1 EMMSKEMVKINPDM
15 LMPSDD
21 QTPKIGA
28 SLSQSKRRKISIV
41 CIKPNIPDLNVKPC
55 YDSDE
60 EEKGEMTKTFQNLAG
75 LKFHDG
81 CYKLP
86 KVPSSDYCFF
96 HSDKETISVGT
107 HLIVIGR
114 EIEGIVV
121 FRYEL
126 ENHKWFKGPSMIT
139 PRVMYGSASH
149 GKTAFFAGGIQK
161 DDNGNPIV
169 VRTVEKYN
177 ADTKIWTMI
186 NGMHKAR
193 KFSSGCFLRGKFYV
207 LGCRDENDKHLT
219 CGESY
224 DETTNSWELIP
235 DMLKDMTFIIPSQS
249 PPLIAVV
256 DDNLYMLETSLNE
269 LRVYDINTNIW
280 KKLGVVPVSANTTFD
295 RLLVVGTSHS
305 WHRKAI
311 VYSCRPS
318 PDVEEQH
325 WEELKYWCTG
335 AELPPFIHNCCEMMS
350 KEMAKINPDMLM
362 LSDDQTPKIGASLS
376 QSKRRKISIVGIKPN
391 IPDLNVKPC
400 YDSDD
405 EEKGEITKT
414 FQNLAGL
421 KSHDGCYVHHKLLYE
436 LEEMMSKEMAKINP
450 DMLMLSDD
458 QTPKIG
464 ASLSQSKRRKISI
477 VGIKPNIPD
486 LNVKPC
492 YDSDDEEK
500 GEITKTF
507 QNLAGLKSHDGCYVH
522 HKLLYELEVEI
533 FARLP
538 CFEYWKLRFL
548 NKKLLKLLKSG
559 EIFRV
564 RQEKGLVKPYV
575 ILHSGAES
583 NWEMFDKDFKTFQK
597 LPKVPSSDY
606 CFFHS
611 DKETISVG
619 TQLIVIGREI
629 EGIVV
634 FRYELENHKWFKG
647 PSMITPR
654 VMYGSAS
661 HGKTAFF
668 AGGIQKDDNGNPI
681 VVRTV
686 EKYNADT
693 KTRKFSSGCFLRG
706 KFYVLGGRDENDK
719 HLTCG
724 ESYDETTN
732 SWELIP
738 DMLKDMTFIIPSQS
752 PPLIAVVDDNLYML
766 ETSLNELRVYDINTN
781 IWKKLGVVPVSANT
795 TFDRLLVV
803 GTSHSWHRKA
813 IVYSCRPS
821 PDVEEQHWEELKYW
835 CTEMAKINPDM
846 LMLSDDQTPKIG
858 ASLSQSKRRKIS
870 IVGIKPNIPD
880 LNVKP
885 CYDSD
890 DEEKGEIT
898 KTFQNL
904 AGLKSHDGCYVHH
917 KLLYELE
924 VEIFA
929 RLPCFEY
936 WKLRF
941 LNKKLLKL
949 LKSGEIFRV
958 RQEKGLVK
966 PYGLNQIGKC
976 LINFKTFQKLP
987 KVPSSDYCFFHSDK
1001 ETISVGTQLIVI
1013 GREIEGIVV
1022 FRYELENHKW
1032 FKGPSMITPRV
1043 MYGSASHGKTAFFAG
1058 GIQKDDNGNPIVVRT
1073 VEKYNADTKI

>member
-1 EMMSKEMVKINPDM
+1 MMSKEMV
-15 LMPSDD
+15 
-21 QTPKIGA
+21 
-28 SLSQSKRRKISIV
+28 
-41 CIKPNIPDLNVKPC
+41 
-55 YDSDE
+55 
-60 EEKGEMTKTFQNLAG
+60 
-75 LKFHDG
+75 
-81 CYKLP
+81 
-86 KVPSSDYCFF
+86 
-96 HSDKETISVGT
+96 
-107 HLIVIGR
+107 
-114 EIEGIVV
+114 
-121 FRYEL
+121 
-126 ENHKWFKGPSMIT
+126 
-139 PRVMYGSASH
+139 
-149 GKTAFFAGGIQK
+149 
-161 DDNGNPIV
+161 
-169 VRTVEKYN
+169 
-177 ADTKIWTMI
+177 
-186 NGMHKAR
+186 
-193 KFSSGCFLRGKFYV
+193 
-207 LGCRDENDKHLT
+207 
-219 CGESY
+219 
-224 DETTNSWELIP
+224 
-235 DMLKDMTFIIPSQS
+235 
-249 PPLIAVV
+249 
-256 DDNLYMLETSLNE
+256 
-269 LRVYDINTNIW
+269 
-280 KKLGVVPVSANTTFD
+280 
-295 RLLVVGTSHS
+295 
-305 WHRKAI
+305 
-311 VYSCRPS
+311 
-318 PDVEEQH
+318 
-325 WEELKYWCTG
+325 
-335 AELPPFIHNCCEMMS
+335 
-350 KEMAKINPDMLM
+350 KINPDMLM

-400 YDSDD
+400 YDSDE

-436 LEEMMSKEMAKINP
+436 LEVEIFARLPCFEYWKLQFLNKKFLQLLKSGEIFRVRQEKGLVKPYVILHSGADSNWEMFDKDFKNFQKLPKVPSSDYCFFHSDKETISVGTQLIVIGREIEGIVVFRYELENHKWFKGPSMITPRVMYDSCNWVMLLNVLFWNLQEMMSKEMVKINP

-492 YDSDDEEK
+492 YDSDEEEK

-538 CFEYWKLRFL
+538 CFEYWKLQFL
-548 NKKLLKLLKSG
+548 NKKFLQLLKSG

-575 ILHSGAES
+575 ILHSGADS
-583 NWEMFDKDFKTFQK
+583 NWEMFDKDFKNFQK

-661 HGKTAFF
+661 HGKIAFI
-668 AGGIQKDDNGNPI
+668 AGGIQKDDNENPI
-681 VVRTV
+681 VVQTV

-693 KTRKFSSGCFLRG
+693 KSWTMINGMHKARKFSSGCFLRG

-795 TFDRLLVV
+795 TFGWGTAFKSMGDRLLVV

-835 CTEMAKINPDM
+835 CTG
-846 LMLSDDQTPKIG
+846 S
-858 ASLSQSKRRKIS
+858 
-870 IVGIKPNIPD
+870 
-880 LNVKP
+880 
-885 CYDSD
+885 
-890 DEEKGEIT
+890 
-898 KTFQNL
+898 
-904 AGLKSHDGCYVHH
+904 
-917 KLLYELE
+917 ELPPFIHNCC
-924 VEIFA
+924 VMFA
-929 RLPCFEY
+929 
-936 WKLRF
+936 
-941 LNKKLLKL
+941 
-949 LKSGEIFRV
+949 
-958 RQEKGLVK
+958 
-966 PYGLNQIGKC
+966 
-976 LINFKTFQKLP
+976 
-987 KVPSSDYCFFHSDK
+987 
-1001 ETISVGTQLIVI
+1001 
-1013 GREIEGIVV
+1013 
-1022 FRYELENHKW
+1022 
-1032 FKGPSMITPRV
+1032 
-1043 MYGSASHGKTAFFAG
+1043 
-1058 GIQKDDNGNPIVVRT
+1058 
-1073 VEKYNADTKI
+1073 